1 MSRTK
6 TSGLTKEIKIKRCYG
21 CGQGKETVLLTFLLR
36 IAIVD
41 VQYSIEWENPEQLS
55 VIKNSSRKVHMV
67 Q

>member
-1 MSRTK
+1 MSGEND
-6 TSGLTKEIKIKRCYG
+6 SSPD
-21 CGQGKETVLLTFLLR
+21 FLLR

-41 VQYSIEWENPEQLS
+41 VQPSMEWKNPEQLS